1 MVGLLIFILSRH
13 GENSHWRAVPQ
24 IASEAR
30 WLGNPC
36 CVEGRATVSSS
47 RRVSLPIL
55 PLWAGEHDWAHRE
68 SFLLQPWDQTQ
79 RVDRV
84 WQGPKGASLR
94 LRELSHFSAY
104 HMASPGL
111 ALFSSQLWLKR
122 PKSQYK
128 SHRYETKAFHHP
140 SLSFPG
146 SRVTCSKTG
155 AQCQIWLK
163 AGPPGHGAGG
173 FGIWKVGVWLGV
185 GAKSTWSWWGV
196 LFFPFVQ
203 LNLGSKLFH
212 SFYLEGS
219 PHLEK
224 TWSQDFLLDGNST

>member
-1 MVGLLIFILSRH
+1 MTEHTGKAFCC
-13 GENSHWRAVPQ
+13 
-24 IASEAR
+24 
-30 WLGNPC
+30 NPEIRPS
-36 CVEGRATVSSS
+36 VLTV
-47 RRVSLPIL
+47 
-55 PLWAGEHDWAHRE
+55 
-68 SFLLQPWDQTQ
+68 F
-79 RVDRV
+79 DRV
-84 WQGPKGASLR
+84 PKEPPWGWRNLVISQLITWHR
-94 LRELSHFSAY
+94 LVLLY
-104 HMASPGL
+104 
-111 ALFSSQLWLKR
+111 FSSQLWLKR
-122 PKSQYK
+122 PKSQQE
-128 SHRYETKAFHHP
+128 SHRYETKASHHP

-173 FGIWKVGVWLGV
+173 LSIWKVGVWLGV
-185 GAKSTWSWWGV
+185 GANSTWPWWGV